1 MRRLGKPAGRACF
14 HTPADRGRPTP
25 AHAMK
30 RLQDRHAFI
39 TGGAGSIGLATA
51 RLFCDEGARV
61 TLADLPGAALD
72 AARAALPAGRA
83 HALALDVT
91 RGDDWQRALRD
102 AVSRFGAL
110 DVLFSNAGNSG
121 VIAPVT
127 DYPDDVF
134 DSVIAVHVR
143 GAFLACKH
151 GLPAMRDG
159 ASLVICSSVAGMRGD
174 PGVSAY
180 ITAKHAQVG
189 LMRSVSKEA
198 ASRRIRVNTVHPGPV
213 DNGFQRDLEQ
223 RLSGVLGRDATG
235 FFDELIPLGR
245 HARPEEIARSVLYL
259 ASDDSSFTTG
269 STLMVDGGMNV

>member
-1 MRRLGKPAGRACF
+1 MN
-14 HTPADRGRPTP
+14 
-25 AHAMK
+25 

-51 RLFCDEGARV
+51 RLFLAEGARV
-61 TLADLPGAALD
+61 TLADLPGDALAAATRGLDPARCDAVPLDVRRSDQWQAAL
-72 AARAALPAGRA
+72 ATATA
-83 HALALDVT
+83 
-91 RGDDWQRALRD
+91 
-102 AVSRFGAL
+102 RFGAL
-110 DVLFSNAGNSG
+110 DVMFSNAGNSG

-127 DYPDDVF
+127 EYPDEVF
-134 DSVIAVHVR
+134 DSVMAVHVR

-159 ASLVICSSVAGMRGD
+159 GSLVICSSVAGCRGD

-189 LMRSVSKEA
+189 LMRSVSKEVA
-198 ASRRIRVNTVHPGPV
+198 ARRIRVNTIHPGPV
-213 DNGFQRDLEQ
+213 ANGFQADLER
-223 RLSGVLGRDATG
+223 RLSGVLGQDATR
-235 FFDELIPLGR
+235 FFDHLIPLAR
-245 HARPEEIARSVLYL
+245 HASADEIARSVLYL

>member
-1 MRRLGKPAGRACF
+1 MGATK
-14 HTPADRGRPTP
+14 
-25 AHAMK
+25 
-30 RLQDRHAFI
+30 LQDRHAFV

-51 RLFCDEGARV
+51 RVFCDEGARV
-61 TLADLPGAALD
+61 TLADLPGPALD
-72 AARAALPAGRA
+72 AARAALPADRVCA
-83 HALALDVT
+83 VALDVT
-91 RGDDWQRALRD
+91 SGNNWRRAL
-102 AVSRFGAL
+102 AEATSRFGPL

-121 VIAPVT
+121 VIAPVV

-134 DSVIAVHVR
+134 DSVLAVHVR

-159 ASLVICSSVAGMRGD
+159 GSLVICSSVAGMRGD

-198 ASRRIRVNTVHPGPV
+198 AARGIRVNTVHPGPV
-213 DNGFQRDLEQ
+213 DNDFQKNLEQ
-223 RLSGVLGRDATG
+223 HLSKVLGQDATA
-235 FFDELIPLGR
+235 FFDQLIPLRR
-245 HARPEEIARSVLYL
+245 HARPEEIARAVLWL

-269 STLMVDGGMNV
+269 TTLMVDGGMNV

>member
-1 MRRLGKPAGRACF
+1 MPRL
-14 HTPADRGRPTP
+14 H
-25 AHAMK
+25 H
-30 RLQDRHAFI
+30 RHALI

-51 RLFCDEGARV
+51 RLFQAEGARV
-61 TLADLPGAALD
+61 TLADLPGPALD
-72 AARAALPAGRA
+72 VAAAQLDPAATLSV
-83 HALALDVT
+83 ALDVT
-91 RGDDWQRALRD
+91 QRAQWAQALR
-102 AVSRFGAL
+102 AATARFGPL

-127 DYPDDVF
+127 EYPEEVF
-134 DSVIAVHVR
+134 DAVLAVHVR
-143 GAFLACKH
+143 GAFLACQL

-159 ASLVICSSVAGMRGD
+159 GSLVICSSVAGMRGD

-198 ASRRIRVNTVHPGPV
+198 AARGIRVNTVHPGPV
-213 DNGFQRDLEQ
+213 ANAFQHELEG
-223 RLSGVLGRDATG
+223 RLSGVLGRDATS
-235 FFDELIPLGR
+235 FFDEMIPLGR
-245 HARPEEIARSVLYL
+245 HARPQEIARSVLYL